1 MNSNMV
7 SQAEY
12 ARICGVSR
20 QAINERVKNRK
31 IILVNKK
38 VDINEYPPSK
48 GMYTKAFIFDQSFLE
63 ELDGLPDP
71 IYDIEKEKI
80 SRTHIKRICGR
91 KIG

>member
-1 MNSNMV
+1 MSSSMV

-12 ARICGVSR
+12 ARMCGVSR
-20 QAINERVKNRK
+20 QAINERIKNGK

-48 GMYTKAFIFDQSFLE
+48 GVYTKAFIFDQSFLE
-63 ELDGLPDP
+63 KLDNLPDP
-71 IYDIEKEKI
+71 IYDITSDKI
-80 SRTHIKRICGR
+80 SRTYIKKIHGR